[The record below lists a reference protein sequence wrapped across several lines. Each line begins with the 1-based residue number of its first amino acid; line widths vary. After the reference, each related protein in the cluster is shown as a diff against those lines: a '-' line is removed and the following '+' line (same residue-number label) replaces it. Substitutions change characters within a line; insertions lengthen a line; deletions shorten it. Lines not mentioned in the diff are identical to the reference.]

1 MVKWIIVDMFQ
12 YVVWAITFL
21 TLWLVIVWL
30 NFLIDVRPRP
40 RLASLPKISFV
51 SAAWNEQKTIL
62 RTIRSVLESDYPAN
76 LKEIIVVNDG
86 STDNTAKVV
95 ENFRKLHPEVVLINK
110 VNGGKASAINEGID
124 KATGDIIAVLDADSR
139 FSPDAPKLMV
149 AHFANKT
156 VGAVISR
163 IRVDEPKN
171 FLQKIQRY
179 EYVMSSMTR
188 FIMNNFGTLA
198 ITHGAL
204 SMFKTKTLRKLGGF
218 VRDKENITE
227 DFEIALRLK
236 KNNFRVVMEP
246 HAVSYTHVPAT
257 PYTIW
262 RQRLRWS
269 RGYIYN
275 MWQYRSMI
283 FDSSKGLFGTFQLPI
298 NVIAVALLILNV
310 SLISYDTFGRAFDFV
325 SRSLTIPD
333 YFWNSVLSFPSL
345 TQFLLARNIQIQL
358 PLFIS
363 LVLGL
368 YLVYTAHQVF
378 KESLRQ
384 NILPF
389 FVYLAIMPYFSAVNW
404 IASISREVRR
414 SKRSWR

>member
-1 MVKWIIVDMFQ
+1 MFQ

-30 NFLIDVRPRP
+30 NFLIDERPRP
-40 RLASLPKISFV
+40 KLSRLPKISFV
-51 SAAWNEQKTIL
+51 TAAWNEEKTIG
-62 RTIRSVLESDYPAN
+62 RTIKSVLECDYPAN
-76 LKEIIVVNDG
+76 LKEIIIVNDG
-86 STDNTAKVV
+86 SKDNTSKVV
-95 ENFRKLHPEVVLINK
+95 EAFCKKHPQVVLIDK
-110 VNGGKASAINEGID
+110 PNGGKASAVNEGID
-124 KATGDIIAVLDADSR
+124 RATGEFIAVLDADSR
-139 FSPDAPKLMV
+139 ISPDAPKLMV
-149 AHFANKT
+149 AHFADDA

-204 SMFKTKTLRKLGGF
+204 SVFRTGTLRRLGGF
-218 VRDKENITE
+218 VRDPQNITE

-236 KNNFRVVMEP
+236 KNNLKVVMEP
-246 HAVSYTHVPAT
+246 AAVSYTHVPAT
-257 PYTIW
+257 PYSVW

-275 MWQYRSMI
+275 MWQYRGMI

-298 NVIAVALLILNV
+298 NVVAVALLILNV

-325 SRSLTIPD
+325 SRSVTIPD
-333 YFWNSVLSFPSL
+333 YFWNTITSFP
-345 TQFLLARNIQIQL
+345 TWTEFVLARNIQVQL

-378 KESLRQ
+378 KESVRQ

-389 FVYLAIMPYFSAVNW
+389 FVYLAVMPYFSAANW
-404 IASISREVRR
+404 IASISKEVRR